1 MFSVFGAELPL
12 QKPWSGENYPCVFY
26 IRRRTSLT
34 ISVPTKDNVAQGA
47 GPVDHAHVSVPQDI
61 PAPCYILDHT
71 HEPTEI
77 LSYAFLAKEM
87 DKQSKNIT
95 SELQLSITHIIHK
108 QVSLSCFCCMLM
120 IEGSKILKKRLIVLV
135 RFWTTEILT

>member
-1 MFSVFGAELPL
+1 MHIHPYFFYIQSKIALMFSVFGAELPL

-87 DKQSKNIT
+87 DIISNPRTSHQSF
-95 SELQLSITHIIHK
+95 
-108 QVSLSCFCCMLM
+108 SCQSPTLY
-120 IEGSKILKKRLIVLV
+120 ISKCHCHASVACS
-135 RFWTTEILT
+135 